1 MMALS
6 TLLVDVDTDRAVPFQ
21 FTQGMN
27 NCENVALVHA
37 ALRPDISSRDAVG
50 SRVAFSLFFFALF
63 DVFRLYWETST
74 FKDSKASKATEGT
87 RHKEWHA
94 TPLDRCSVIRSANAI
109 SAQLRTSRIADDHFA
124 FQFRSSNSCY
134 LLAALCCSTPLR

>member
-50 SRVAFSLFFFALF
+50 SRVAFSLFFLAFF

-74 FKDSKASKATEGT
+74 FNNYHSGDSRDSGSRTIEFSSKSTT
-87 RHKEWHA
+87 
-94 TPLDRCSVIRSANAI
+94 
-109 SAQLRTSRIADDHFA
+109 
-124 FQFRSSNSCY
+124 
-134 LLAALCCSTPLR
+134 LLH